1 MNAGYSVIIPVAK
14 LEGNQYLEDILKS
27 LSTQTLMPVELH
39 LIVGDP
45 RQGRAINFGAKAVK
59 TKYLATLDDDS
70 IIDDNDLFRKLVAAM
85 EADDTIGIGGAAC
98 IVPEKA
104 SSLQKRATKE
114 IPRRFFP
121 VQKENVDSD
130 MVQHPCLIMKTDF
143 FATIGGEDE
152 ELVRGL
158 DPVLRKKARDA
169 GKRVVIIADT
179 WVYHGLPGT
188 ISKIMKMYY
197 RNGRGSGFAMRFYP
211 EKVLELSDGYDK
223 GAFVEKRPLPF
234 RIWRR
239 IYFLLYSIL
248 TLKFIRLLTEISYV
262 AGVVKEYVSPSYTL
276 AKPEIKSIDS
286 SEKPGYPFNLII
298 HQIKLKN

>member
-1 MNAGYSVIIPVAK
+1 MSAGYSVIIPVAK
-14 LEGNQYLEDILKS
+14 LEGNQYLPDILKS
-27 LSTQTLMPVELH
+27 LSAQTLKPAELH
-39 LIVGDP
+39 LIAGDP

-59 TKYLATLDDDS
+59 TEYLATLDDDS
-70 IIDDNDLFRKLVAAM
+70 IIDDNDLFRKLVTAM
-85 EADDTIGIGGAAC
+85 DADETIGIGGAAC
-98 IVPEKA
+98 IVPENA
-104 SSLQKRATKE
+104 SSLQKRAMRE

-143 FATIGGEDE
+143 FLKIGGEDE

-211 EKVLELSDGYDK
+211 NKILELSNGYDK
-223 GAFVEKRPLPF
+223 GAFVEKRPLFF
-234 RIWRR
+234 RIPRR
-239 IYFLLYSIL
+239 IYFFLYSLL
-248 TLKFIRLLTEISYV
+248 TFKLIRFLTEISYV
-262 AGVVKEYVSPSYTL
+262 AGVVKEYFSPSYTL
-276 AKPEIKSIDS
+276 VKPEILSIES
-286 SEKPGYPFNLII
+286 YEKPGYPFKII
-298 HQIKLKN
+298 VYEVKLKP